1 MINNLQ
7 IPNSHTHTYA
17 GRERRGLA
25 EKETRAAAVSQLH
38 THQKQREERLDA
50 AIAMDVNGG
59 NRYDVSQP
67 LLLHLQDSIMVRLMF
82 FFLFIMG
89 HGFWFLK
96 SFSFEENLWFFIDFL
111 GLDPVCC
118 WFSVIW
124 NEKNHFFGNSNDSTK
139 SIRNF
144 DRVNQV

>member
-7 IPNSHTHTYA
+7 IPNSQTHTYA

-50 AIAMDVNGG
+50 AIAMDINGG
-59 NRYDVSQP
+59 NRYDVSQPP

-89 HGFWFLK
+89 HGF
-96 SFSFEENLWFFIDFL
+96 
-111 GLDPVCC
+111 
-118 WFSVIW
+118 
-124 NEKNHFFGNSNDSTK
+124 
-139 SIRNF
+139 
-144 DRVNQV
+144 

>member
-82 FFLFIMG
+82 FFLFIMD
-89 HGFWFLK
+89 HGF
-96 SFSFEENLWFFIDFL
+96 
-111 GLDPVCC
+111 
-118 WFSVIW
+118 
-124 NEKNHFFGNSNDSTK
+124 
-139 SIRNF
+139 
-144 DRVNQV
+144 